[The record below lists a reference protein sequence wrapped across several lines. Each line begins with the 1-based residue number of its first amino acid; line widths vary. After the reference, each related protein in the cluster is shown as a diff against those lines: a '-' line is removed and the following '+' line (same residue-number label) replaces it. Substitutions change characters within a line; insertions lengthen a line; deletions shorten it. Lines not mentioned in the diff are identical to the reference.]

1 MTQDFSTQLEG
12 LGRWVDQLN
21 PYLWTLIVMVI
32 SLIIGLVIRYI
43 FFRSLRAYNHR
54 QPSVLIASILNHLG
68 SRTWLFFPLLVFLLF
83 QPLVTLPDQWDI
95 MLYRLIEVMLFM
107 VIGWILL
114 KSINVLE
121 DLAYVH
127 YLEEQKDPF
136 RERKIKTQLQFVRRI
151 LGVVIFVLVLA
162 SILLSIPEVR
172 QAGRAILASAGIAGV
187 ILGFAAQKTLGN
199 LLAGLQIAVTQP
211 IKIDDAVIVENDW
224 GVIEEITLTYVVVK
238 VWDQRRIVL
247 PITYFVE
254 NPFQN
259 WTRSSSNLTGVVL
272 LYVDYSLPVE
282 ALRQALDRILEE
294 EPLWNGEKK
303 DVQVT
308 DTTDKTMT
316 VRVLVSAADAGDTF
330 ALRCSVREK
339 LIAFLQENYPESL
352 PKNRISLESEAPASL
367 SKNGSKISTEASG

>member
-1 MTQDFSTQLEG
+1 MIQDFSVQLEA
-12 LGRWVDQLN
+12 LNRWVDQLN
-21 PYLWTLIVMVI
+21 PYLWSVVVMVI
-32 SLIIGLVIRYI
+32 SLIIGLVIRYL

-83 QPLVTLPDQWDI
+83 QPLVTLPDHWDTV
-95 MLYRLIEVMLFM
+95 LYRVVEVMLFI

-211 IKIDDAVIVENDW
+211 IKIDDAVIVENEW

-238 VWDQRRIVL
+238 IWDQRRIVL

-282 ALRQALDRILEE
+282 ALRQALEQILEE
-294 EPLWNGEKK
+294 EPLWNQEKK

-316 VRVLVSAADAGDTF
+316 VRVLVSAGDAADTF

-352 PKNRISLESEAPASL
+352 PKNRVSFGEDWPTELL
-367 SKNGSKISTEASG
+367 RNGTKISKEF